1 MTDPYKQRYYSL
13 VGGLQF
19 HTAMTV
25 DPNIVDLYWRD
36 DNPPMSGFE
45 KVAPA
50 VYIRHTPLA
59 EVDSVHRV
67 EWFAEYRGEPFKV
80 TADRGD
86 SLLLYYL
93 GGSEPKARE
102 LGLDVEERF
111 VATGVIPK
119 TEIHNLREVDT
130 VVWPEEVVKSDS

>member
-1 MTDPYKQRYYSL
+1 VTDPYAEHYYAVL
-13 VGGLQF
+13 GGRRFRAAL
-19 HTAMTV
+19 TV
-25 DPNIVDLYWRD
+25 DPNVVDLYWRD
-36 DNPPMSGFE
+36 DDPPMPGFE
-45 KVAPA
+45 KVAPN

-67 EWFAEYRGEPFKV
+67 GWLADYRGEPFKV
-80 TADRGD
+80 TADRGE

-119 TEIHNLREVDT
+119 AEIQNLREVDT
-130 VVWPEEVVKSDS
+130 VVWPEEAAEK

>member
-1 MTDPYKQRYYSL
+1 LTDQYEERYYSSIA
-13 VGGLQF
+13 GRQF
-19 HTAMTV
+19 DTALTV
-25 DPNIVDLYWRD
+25 DPDIIDIYWYD
-36 DNPPMSGFE
+36 DNPPLPGFE
-45 KVAPA
+45 KVTPTIA
-50 VYIRHTPLA
+50 IRHTPLT

-102 LGLDVEERF
+102 LGLNIEERF

-119 TEIHNLREVDT
+119 SEIENLREVDT
-130 VVWPEEVVKSDS
+130 VIWPEGESQD

>member
-1 MTDPYKQRYYSL
+1 MNDQYKQRYYSV
-13 VGGLQF
+13 VGGQRF

-25 DPNIVDLYWRD
+25 DPDVVDLYWYD
-36 DNPPMSGFE
+36 ENPPMSGFE
-45 KVAPA
+45 KV
-50 VYIRHTPLA
+50 VKDIYIRHTPLSD
-59 EVDSVHRV
+59 VDSVHRV
-67 EWFAEYRGEPFKV
+67 EWYAEYRGEPFKV

-119 TEIHNLREVDT
+119 SDIDNLREVDT
-130 VVWPEEVVKSDS
+130 IIWPEVEAEG

>member
-1 MTDPYKQRYYSL
+1 MTDQYRERYYSL
-13 VGGLQF
+13 IAGRRF
-19 HTAMTV
+19 DTALTV
-25 DPNIVDLYWRD
+25 DPDIVDLYWYGE
-36 DNPPMSGFE
+36 NPPFPGFE
-45 KVAPA
+45 WVTPTIA
-50 VYIRHTPLA
+50 IRHTPLT

-86 SLLLYYL
+86 SLLVYYL

-102 LGLDVEERF
+102 LGLNVEERF

-119 TEIHNLREVDT
+119 SEIENLREVDT
-130 VVWPEEVVKSDS
+130 VIWPEGESQD